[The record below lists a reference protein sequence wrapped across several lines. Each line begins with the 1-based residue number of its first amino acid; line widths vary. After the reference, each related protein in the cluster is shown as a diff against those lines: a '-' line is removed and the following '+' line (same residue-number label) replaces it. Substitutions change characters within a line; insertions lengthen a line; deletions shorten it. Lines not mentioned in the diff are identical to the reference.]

1 MATELMERTV
11 IRMFDD
17 DDVVYE
23 RLGDDCVEMIMPT
36 RDSLVRLQV
45 LDQEIEPPLLTIRMV
60 DFVRFPKDARD
71 FAVSVCNELNLKGIG
86 KFVIDDYGDVSF
98 RLDFPTIETAGPEE
112 FRHGM
117 ILAVS
122 WFSKMYPVVMKVRWA
137 DMTVEQA
144 IDAVEGNE
152 DEDGEDD
159 EDGGGGSIMSDE
171 DIRNLLMG
179 DGSADEE

>member
-1 MATELMERTV
+1 MATELLERTV

-45 LDQEIEPPLLTIRMV
+45 LDQEIEPPLLTIRVV
-60 DFVRFPKDARD
+60 DFVRFPEDGRD

-86 KFVIDDYGDVSF
+86 KFVVDGYGDMSF
-98 RLDFPTIETAGPEE
+98 RLDFPTAETAGPEE
-112 FRHGM
+112 FRRAM

-144 IDAVEGNE
+144 IDAIETAE
-152 DEDGEDD
+152 RKEDGEDD
-159 EDGGGGSIMSDE
+159 DRILTDD

-179 DGSADEE
+179 GGLSDDEE